1 MLSKLLKYDFRSAV
15 KTWITLGVLSI
26 VLSVVGGRSIAM
38 SGSGYEHD
46 GLFIAGGTI
55 AIFVI
60 VLTAMAT
67 AILSFYRFYQT
78 LFTDE
83 GYLTFTL
90 PVTKQDLLLSKFIF
104 SLASIAVGGF
114 ISSVSMVLMLLFSGT
129 ISVGESETPAVS
141 ADPMLL
147 VYGLEALLIG
157 LLAIVLGTLIVFVLV
172 TLASRFSKKGRGVFA
187 VAAIYGLGAIFSVF
201 MTTFMSYVDS
211 KALAWSDVIPE
222 AQMDGVT
229 ALLLLCIIGLLAL
242 VCTALYTLEYYL
254 LDKRL
259 NLV

>member
-15 KTWITLGVLSI
+15 KTWIILGILSL

-46 GLFIAGGTI
+46 GLFIAGATI
-55 AIFVI
+55 ALFVI

-104 SLASIAVGGF
+104 SLVSIAVGGA
-114 ISSVSMVLMLLFSGT
+114 ISSVSMFLMLLFSGEL
-129 ISVGESETPAVS
+129 SGGESETPAEPL
-141 ADPMLL
+141 DPAILL
-147 VYGLEALLIG
+147 FIFEALLIG
-157 LLAIVLGTLIVFVLV
+157 LLVIVLGTLIVFVLV

-201 MTTFMSYVDS
+201 MTALMSTVDS
-211 KALAWSDVIPE
+211 KALFWEDVIPE
-222 AQMDGVT
+222 AQMGGVT
-229 ALLLLCIIGLLAL
+229 SLLLLCIIGLLAL